1 MNKSIKIYW
10 LIPVIILSGIFG
22 FYTSSY
28 SFFKFKNEIDIV
40 SLFSLIVTTSIGVYI
55 ASTLQKN
62 IEAEKFEKSLN
73 QNLINSL
80 LSKTKTI
87 DKYLSL
93 NNLKFQETV
102 AIFKSLSSLLSEL
115 TEINEICKINDCKKI
130 KELRTLF
137 SEIKPLITGGNLCS
151 EKLSLTLTLENKGL
165 SKAKL
170 KEFRGKLIELLIET
184 NRK

>member
-10 LIPVIILSGIFG
+10 VIPIIILSGIFG
-22 FYTSSY
+22 FYTSTY

-40 SLFSLIVTTSIGVYI
+40 SLFSLLVTTAIGIYI

-62 IEAEKFEKSLN
+62 IEAKKFEKSLN

-87 DKYLSL
+87 DKYLSS
-93 NNLKFQETV
+93 NNLKFQETI
-102 AIFKSLSSLLSEL
+102 ALFKSLSSLLSEL
-115 TEINEICKINDCKKI
+115 KEINEICKINDCNKI
-130 KELRTLF
+130 VELRSLF
-137 SEIKPLITGGNLCS
+137 SEIKPLITGSNVNSGELN
-151 EKLSLTLTLENKGL
+151 LTLEHKGL
-165 SKAKL
+165 SKTKL
-170 KEFRGKLIELLIET
+170 KEFRVKLIELMIET